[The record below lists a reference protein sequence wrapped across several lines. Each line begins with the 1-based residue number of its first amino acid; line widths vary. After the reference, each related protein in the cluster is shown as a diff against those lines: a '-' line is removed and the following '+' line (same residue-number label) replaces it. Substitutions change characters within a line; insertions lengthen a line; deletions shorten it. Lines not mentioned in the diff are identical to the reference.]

1 MPSFRSPEKQA
12 SKAVTRVLSLTLRH
26 DTPKDGKIHSIGT
39 ARAYQQAL
47 TQVAHW
53 LLEQG
58 VREGLDSLKPAQA
71 QAYLQER
78 AETVGQKT
86 LDLDRQALQVLPNI
100 DKLARVH
107 SELERPGLANQGR
120 AYTAEQVRMV
130 AEAQTARN
138 ALATEIAH
146 AAGLR
151 AHELYNLR
159 PADERPPST
168 HRDWSATR
176 FNGREGIL
184 YTVEGKGG
192 LVREVLIPRELA
204 ERLEAR
210 RLDTPQRIIDRGV
223 HYTTHYNLGAGKAWS
238 QSFTTASERALGW
251 STGAQGLRHS
261 YVPERMNELQER
273 GMTYHAALGTV
284 SQELGHFREDITE
297 VYLR

>member
-1 MPSFRSPEKQA
+1 MASFRSPERQA
-12 SKAVTRVLSLTLRH
+12 EKAVTRVLSLTPRH
-26 DTPKDGKIHSIGT
+26 DNPNDGKVHSIGT

-53 LLEQG
+53 LREQG
-58 VREGLDSLKPAQA
+58 VRDGLDSLKPEQA
-71 QAYLQER
+71 CAYLQER
-78 AETVGQKT
+78 AEAVGQKT

-100 DKLARVH
+100 DKLERVH
-107 SELERPGLANQGR
+107 SQLERPGLADQGR

-130 AEAQTARN
+130 ADAQSERN

-159 PADERPPST
+159 PADERSAST
-168 HRDWSATR
+168 HREWSPNR
-176 FNGREGIL
+176 FEGREGIA

-192 LVREVLIPRELA
+192 LVREVMIPRELA

-210 RLDTPQRIIDRGV
+210 RLDEPQRITDRGV
-223 HYTTHYNLGAGKAWS
+223 YYQQHYDLGAGHAWS
-238 QSFTTASERALGW
+238 QSFTAASERALGW
-251 STGAQGLRHS
+251 TAGAHGLRHS
-261 YVPERMNELQER
+261 YAQERMEELQGR
-273 GMTYHAALGTV
+273 GLIYREALGIV

>member
-12 SKAVTRVLSLTLRH
+12 AKAVTRVLSLISRH

-53 LLEQG
+53 LREQG
-58 VREGLDSLKPAQA
+58 VREGLDSLQPAQA

-78 AETVGQKT
+78 AEAVGQKT
-86 LDLDRQALQVLPNI
+86 LPNI

-107 SELERPGLANQGR
+107 SELDRPALANQGR

-159 PADERPPST
+159 PADERPPSA

-176 FNGREGIL
+176 FSGREGIL

-192 LVREVLIPRELA
+192 LVREVLIPRDLA
-204 ERLEAR
+204 KRLEAR
-210 RLDTPQRIIDRGV
+210 RLEAPQRITDRGV
-223 HYTTHYNLGAGKAWS
+223 HYTSHYDLGAGKAWS
-238 QSFTTASERALGW
+238 QSFTAASKRALGW
-251 STGAQGLRHS
+251 STGAHGLRHS
-261 YVPERMNELQER
+261 YVQERMNELQER
-273 GMTYHAALGTV
+273 GMTYRAALGTV